1 MENEIY
7 KINLS
12 KNQEMLMILFRILP
26 VKELCKLIITLKNKY
41 EIYEINKYY
50 KKKKKNI
57 YKKHYHI
64 HKHHEKKFS
73 YILNSTKYVI
83 KKDYDLSFYDRTG
96 ISYQIIELIHHLIK
110 IKNEPLIKNNKEY
123 KEWLNYDDKL
133 YSQLSIKIMEKM
145 SN

>member
-7 KINLS
+7 KKNLS
-12 KNQEMLMILFRILP
+12 KNQKMLMILFRILP

-41 EIYEINKYY
+41 EIYDINKYY
-50 KKKKKNI
+50 NERLKNI

-64 HKHHEKKFS
+64 HEHHENKFS
-73 YILNSTKYVI
+73 YIFNSTKYVI

>member
-50 KKKKKNI
+50 NERLKNI